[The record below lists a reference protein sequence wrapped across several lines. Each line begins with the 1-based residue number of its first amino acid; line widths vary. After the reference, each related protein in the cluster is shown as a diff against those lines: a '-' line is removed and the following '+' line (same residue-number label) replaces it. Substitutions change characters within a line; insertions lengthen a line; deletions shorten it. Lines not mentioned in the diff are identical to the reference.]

1 MCPWRAE
8 TASLLKPKAAVLSK
22 KIVSFMKEKCSTVL
36 ECTLCVCLINI
47 IKRPYVINFS
57 PWNPSV
63 CDALIEKM
71 LSHKKKLDEHHD
83 KSLQVT
89 EFQCLNSN
97 VQRTCKLSF
106 LCLQEEEE
114 ETENQ
119 WFFLDLSETWDY
131 KETCYPEICR
141 DKQIQRVTDEICLP
155 GAEAVG
161 AINW

>member
-114 ETENQ
+114 EKKISDFSWTYQ
-119 WFFLDLSETWDY
+119 R
-131 KETCYPEICR
+131 PEIIR
-141 DKQIQRVTDEICLP
+141 KLVTLKSVEISKFRESQMRSAYLEQKLLEP
-155 GAEAVG
+155 
-161 AINW
+161 

>member
-1 MCPWRAE
+1 
-8 TASLLKPKAAVLSK
+8 
-22 KIVSFMKEKCSTVL
+22 
-36 ECTLCVCLINI
+36 
-47 IKRPYVINFS
+47 
-57 PWNPSV
+57 
-63 CDALIEKM
+63 M

-119 WFFLDLSETWDY
+119 WLFLDSSETWDY

-141 DKQIQRVTDEICLP
+141 DKQIQRVTDEIDHLSSLATCEVEVWRGCSLWLHSNTYPKLWGFWVVSKFKLLKNNKDFLKVSTPFSLP
-155 GAEAVG
+155 LRHFSLPTHTRSPFLFKAWGWV
-161 AINW
+161 